1 MLAFHLEDKDAL
13 RRGQR
18 KLVGRL
24 VGRKLPAAHLGAC
37 GREDCHGERLRGSF
51 VKREREDALP
61 YTDLDATKRS
71 GGDFPYPVEVE
82 QMKQSFID
90 VYLAVA
96 IAVVGDG
103 KSGDGAVA
111 RVFQSLS
118 DFTNS
123 AFCSASSLRSSR
135 YLIWPFFAS
144 AG

>member
-13 RRGQR
+13 RRGQG

-61 YTDLDATKRS
+61 YTDLDTTKRS

-111 RVFQSLS
+111 RGGKGFKRAMAPATTGADMEVPEL
-118 DFTNS
+118 
-123 AFCSASSLRSSR
+123 AFHA
-135 YLIWPFFAS
+135 
-144 AG
+144 